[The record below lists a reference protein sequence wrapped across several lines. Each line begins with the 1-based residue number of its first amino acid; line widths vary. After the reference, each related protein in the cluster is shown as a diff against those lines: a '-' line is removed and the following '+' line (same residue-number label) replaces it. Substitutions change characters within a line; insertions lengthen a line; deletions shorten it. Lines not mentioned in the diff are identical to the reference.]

1 MMKYWV
7 YVLMGLLITSGVFA
21 AKGAYAQDNMWYPGD
36 GLEKGLL
43 VKYRLAGFDYKGGQ
57 PFQATIWFGEQ
68 DDAGNWITDVIIEDR
83 GDVITSKMTLSAFN
97 LSPIGFDVSEEFQP
111 YRSAIKGSL
120 SWTGEYA
127 NQRDPKPLT
136 SGGGAKAWG
145 IIAAIGGGG
154 IIVAPMGAET
164 IQAAGQSWD
173 TAIIGFHYAVD
184 SKIWIKDGFPLPIK
198 AKVYTIAS
206 IQPIPVQYEFE
217 LLETRM
223 SETAPVPP
231 ESTQELPEPP
241 LSKPTTS
248 GAFSVDLYWEPATIE
263 PGKST
268 TMGVVIFDRQHDVKR
283 GALYN
288 ILITGANDKVV
299 LDLKKVVAQEGQ
311 GTHEVTFDSPGRFH
325 VAVTY
330 LGDQEGGLP
339 ETIIE
344 KAEFDLIVV
353 PEFPLGAAAVIAAM
367 IGMMIIITRFKK
379 ISIPTIK

>member
-1 MMKYWV
+1 MMKYRV
-7 YVLMGLLITSGVFA
+7 YVLVGLLMTSGVFA
-21 AKGAYAQDNMWYPGD
+21 AKDAYAQDNTWYPGD

-43 VKYRLAGFDYKGGQ
+43 VKYRLSAFDYKGGQ
-57 PFQATIWFGEQ
+57 PFEATIWFGEQ
-68 DDAGNWITDVIIEDR
+68 DDTGNWITDVIIEDR
-83 GDVITSKMTLSAFN
+83 GDVVTSKMTLSAFN

-111 YRSAIKGSL
+111 YRSVIKGSL

-127 NQRDPKPLT
+127 SQREPEPL
-136 SGGGAKAWG
+136 SGNKAWG
-145 IIAAIGGGG
+145 VIAAIGGGG
-154 IIVAPMGAET
+154 IIVAPMGTET

-173 TAIIGFHYAVD
+173 TAVIGFHYAVD
-184 SKIWIKDGFPLPIK
+184 SKIWIKDGFPFPIK

-223 SETAPVPP
+223 SDTAPIPP
-231 ESTQELPEPP
+231 EEDIQLPTPP

-248 GAFSVDLYWEPATIE
+248 GAFNVDLYWEPATIE
-263 PGKST
+263 PGKPI
-268 TMGVVIFDRQHDVKR
+268 TMGVVIFDRQHNVKR
-283 GALYN
+283 GALYDL
-288 ILITGANDKVV
+288 LINGADDKVV

-311 GTHEVTFDSPGRFH
+311 GTHEVTFDSAGRFH

-353 PEFPLGAAAVIAAM
+353 PEFPLGLGVVMAAM
-367 IGMMIIITRFKK
+367 IGVTIIMSRFKK